1 MSSSTNLNVA
11 AKCSDHSSLQRDPP
25 SPINAAYWRPIVL
38 VFLPFAA
45 GYFLSYFFRTINA
58 VIAGQLTTELG
69 LDASHLGLMTSVYFL
84 TFAAIQLPLGVLL
97 DRFGPRRVQS
107 GLLLVGGGGA
117 AVFAT
122 SEQFAGRVVG
132 RDVIW

>member
-1 MSSSTNLNVA
+1 
-11 AKCSDHSSLQRDPP
+11 
-25 SPINAAYWRPIVL
+25 

-58 VIAGQLTTELG
+58 VIAGQLTAELG

-97 DRFGPRRVQS
+97 DRFGPRRVQADFS
-107 GLLLVGGGGA
+107 LLPPVARHCLQQVSNLQRSWLDA
-117 AVFAT
+117 P
-122 SEQFAGRVVG
+122 
-132 RDVIW
+132 

>member
-1 MSSSTNLNVA
+1 MSSSTNLNVTA
-11 AKCSDHSSLQRDPP
+11 SCSDRLSLQRDPTP
-25 SPINAAYWRPIVL
+25 PIIAAYWRPIVL

-58 VIAGQLTTELG
+58 VIAGQLTAELG

-97 DRFGPRRVQS
+97 DRFGLGECKADYSSLPRVARQCLQRVTNLQCS
-107 GLLLVGGGGA
+107 WLDA
-117 AVFAT
+117 P
-122 SEQFAGRVVG
+122 
-132 RDVIW
+132 